1 MSTDKS
7 NKKEPDS
14 DLYTLLTTGQL
25 VELDKDF
32 ANRSIVEV
40 VTQTPMRLYTRVK
53 ARQQFVKEFHEWN
66 GDPENFDKD
75 WLHLGDSTIMSF
87 LAYKLETDAS

>member
-7 NKKEPDS
+7 NKKEPDNG
-14 DLYTLLTTGQL
+14 LYTLLTTGQL

-32 ANRSIVEV
+32 ANSSMVEV

-53 ARQQFVKEFHEWN
+53 APNGYEW
-66 GDPENFDKD
+66 DVMTYRLTPCC
-75 WLHLGDSTIMSF
+75 
-87 LAYKLETDAS
+87 

>member
-7 NKKEPDS
+7 NKKEPYNG
-14 DLYTLLTTGQL
+14 LYTLLTAGQL

-32 ANRSIVEV
+32 ANSSIVEV

-53 ARQQFVKEFHEWN
+53 APNGYEW
-66 GDPENFDKD
+66 DV
-75 WLHLGDSTIMSF
+75 M
-87 LAYKLETDAS
+87 TDRLTPCS

>member
-14 DLYTLLTTGQL
+14 DLYTLLTAGQL

-32 ANRSIVEV
+32 ANSSTVEV

-53 ARQQFVKEFHEWN
+53 APNGYEW
-66 GDPENFDKD
+66 DVMTYRLTPCC
-75 WLHLGDSTIMSF
+75 
-87 LAYKLETDAS
+87 